1 MLRVLRALSVA
12 AGVMGSIAGDA
23 AAQRVRPSEYLYA
36 WTGSADTTQSDFL
49 AVIDA
54 RAGSPTYGRLVT
66 TVPVPG
72 RNNSPHHTEHA
83 LADDRLLFA
92 NGFGSGRTFVFDLSL
107 PQAPRIVAQFGEVN
121 GMMHPHS
128 FLRLPNGNVLA
139 TFQMQHAGQPAGART
154 VPGGLAELT
163 TQGRVVRSASANV
176 KGVDARVRPYSA
188 AILPA
193 IDRVFTTT
201 TDMSGSAS
209 INTVQLWRLRDL
221 ALLTTFD
228 LPNGPRGN
236 EGALTAEPRVL
247 PDGKSL
253 LVSTFNCG
261 LYHVSQLD
269 TPKPVARLV
278 SSFPQKKGEY
288 CAIPVIA
295 GSYYLVTVPAWNAV
309 VSLDISDPLTP
320 REVSRVTLGKNDVPH
335 WIALEPN
342 SERVVLTGY
351 AGMANTLHVLTFDA
365 RTGRLAMDTRFR
377 ERGAST
383 PGFRF
388 AGKTWPHG
396 GRALGEPHG
405 AVFSR

>member
-1 MLRVLRALSVA
+1 MSRVMRVAVGVVSLVA
-12 AGVMGSIAGDA
+12 AVATPHA
-23 AAQRVRPSEYLYA
+23 HAQRASAPSDFLYV

-54 RAGSPTYGRLVT
+54 RAGSRGYGRLVT

-72 RNNSPHHTEHA
+72 RNNHPHHTEHA
-83 LADDRLLFA
+83 LADDRKLFA
-92 NGFGSGRTFVFDLSL
+92 NGFGSGRTFVFDVSL
-107 PQAPRIVAQFGEVN
+107 PQAPRIVAQFGDVN

-139 TFQMQHAGQPAGART
+139 TFQMQHMGGGT

-176 KGVDARVRPYSA
+176 TGVDARVRPYSA

-201 TDMSGSAS
+201 TDMSGAAS

-221 ALLTTFD
+221 KLLTTFD

-261 LYHVSQLD
+261 LYHVSQLES
-269 TPKPVARLV
+269 PKPVAQLV

-309 VSLDISDPLTP
+309 VSLDISDPLKP

-342 SERVVLTGY
+342 GQRVVLTGY
-351 AGMANTLHVLTFDA
+351 ADMANTLHVLTFDE
-365 RTGRLAMDTRFR
+365 RTGKLAMDMRFR
-377 ERGAST
+377 EQGASA

-388 AGKTWPHG
+388 AGKAWPHG